1 MQKNNTMKPLRL
13 AIAAATAATLTMFGA
28 TTRVDAQSFDN
39 IEANQEDFV
48 LVAAPGGG
56 LLGRPEFM
64 IIEQK
69 TDAQQCWGES
79 GSQPTQIEPL
89 LLNFDFS
96 GICGR
101 STDSNGY
108 SIRAGDGDA
117 GSRFNL
123 AIDEEEG
130 EYLLIATPSTFPTNP
145 YRNSPPLTLGRT
157 FGKADNGFT
166 KIFLNPGWRLT
177 RRSFEGRT
185 LGHLYL
191 TNDATL
197 AALVEAGGGPI
208 ASEPPVTPPTGEPP
222 TTIAFRD
229 VTNDVYAA
237 QISRA
242 VEIGFIAGFEDG
254 TFRPRTALTRE
265 QLVSMVIEALDAQD
279 NISIALPS
287 AVTSSPFT
295 DVASNRWSAAK
306 IQFAS
311 QSGIVS
317 GDPEGT
323 FRPGDEVT
331 RAEMMA
337 VLRRAAEYRKRVLGQ
352 GTALTPT
359 QAAFTFSDTEG
370 HWAADVISSL
380 SGYCG
385 IASPVNES
393 GTAFIPNSDA
403 LRNYAAT
410 AVVRLVDCAS

>member
-1 MQKNNTMKPLRL
+1 MKPLRL
-13 AIAAATAATLTMFGA
+13 ALAAATAATLTLFGVA
-28 TTRVDAQSFDN
+28 PRVNAQAFDN
-39 IEANQEDFV
+39 VEVTQEDFV

-56 LLGRPEFM
+56 LLGRPQFM

-69 TDAQQCWGES
+69 SDAQLCWSES
-79 GSQPTQIEPL
+79 GSNPTQIEPL

-123 AIDEEEG
+123 DLQEEDG
-130 EYLLIATPSTFPTNP
+130 EYILVGRPSSFPTNP
-145 YRNSPPLTLGRT
+145 FRSSDPIRLGRT
-157 FGKADNGFT
+157 FGQASNGFT
-166 KIFLNPGWRLT
+166 KVFLNPGWRLT
-177 RRSFEGRT
+177 RRSFDGRA

-197 AALVEAGGGPI
+197 ASLVEGGGPI
-208 ASEPPVTPPTGEPP
+208 VTEPPTTEPETP

-229 VTNDVYAA
+229 VTNDVYAN

-242 VEIGFIAGFEDG
+242 VEIGFIAGFQDG
-254 TFRPRTALTRE
+254 TFRPRNSLTRE
-265 QLVSMVIEALDAQD
+265 QLVSMVIEALDAQE
-279 NISIALPS
+279 NISVALPS
-287 AVTSSPFT
+287 QVTANPFS

-311 QSGIVS
+311 QNGIVS
-317 GDPEGT
+317 GYEDGN
-323 FRPGDEVT
+323 FRPAQEVT

-337 VLRRAAEYRKRVLGQ
+337 VLRRAAEYRKRSLGQ

-359 QAAFTFSDTEG
+359 QQAFTFSDTQG
-370 HWAADVISSL
+370 HWAAPVISSL
-380 SGYCG
+380 SAYCG
-385 IASPVNES
+385 IATPVNES
-393 GTAFIPNSDA
+393 GTAFVPNSDA

-410 AVVRLVDCAS
+410 AVVRLVDCAN

>member
-1 MQKNNTMKPLRL
+1 MKPLRL
-13 AIAAATAATLTMFGA
+13 AIAAATAATLTFFGA

-39 IEANQEDFV
+39 AEVNQEDFV

-56 LLGRPEFM
+56 LLGRPQFM

-69 TDAQQCWGES
+69 SNAQLCWSES
-79 GSQPTQIEPL
+79 GSNPTQIEPL

-108 SIRAGDGDA
+108 SIRAGDGDV

-123 AIDEEEG
+123 ELQEEDG
-130 EYLLIATPSTFPTNP
+130 EYLLIGRPSSFPTNP
-145 YRNSPPLTLGRT
+145 YRNSPPITLGRT
-157 FGKADNGFT
+157 FGQASNGFT
-166 KIFLNPGWRLT
+166 KVFLNPGWRLT
-177 RRSFEGRT
+177 RRTFDGRT

-197 AALVEAGGGPI
+197 AALVEQGGGPI
-208 ASEPPVTPPTGEPP
+208 VTEPPVTTPPTTPEPP

-237 QISRA
+237 QITRA
-242 VEIGFIAGFEDG
+242 VDIGFIAGFQDG

-265 QLVSMVIEALDAQD
+265 QLVSMVIEALDAQE
-279 NISIALPS
+279 NISVALPS
-287 AVTSSPFT
+287 QVTSDPFN
-295 DVASNRWSAAK
+295 DVSRDRWSAAK

-317 GDPEGT
+317 GYPDGG
-323 FRPGDEVT
+323 FRPAQEVT

-359 QAAFTFSDTEG
+359 QQAFAFSDTEG

-380 SGYCG
+380 SAYCG
-385 IASPVNES
+385 IATPVNES
-393 GTAFIPNSDA
+393 GSAFVPNSDA

-410 AVVRLVDCAS
+410 AVVRLVDCPN

>member
-1 MQKNNTMKPLRL
+1 MKPLRL
-13 AIAAATAATLTMFGA
+13 AIAAVTAATLTIFGA
-28 TTRVDAQSFDN
+28 TTRVDAQSFDSV
-39 IEANQEDFV
+39 EADQAAFV

-69 TDAQQCWGES
+69 SNAQRCWSES
-79 GSQPTQIEPL
+79 GAQPTQIEPL

-117 GSRFNL
+117 GRRFNL
-123 AIDEEEG
+123 AITEKDG
-130 EYLLIATPSTFPTNP
+130 EYLLVATPSSFPTNP

-157 FGKADNGFT
+157 FGKASNGFT

-177 RRSFEGRT
+177 RRAFEGRT

-197 AALVEAGGGPI
+197 AALVEQGGGPVVT
-208 ASEPPVTPPTGEPP
+208 EPPVTPPVVTPP
-222 TTIAFRD
+222 TTVTFRD
-229 VTNDVYAA
+229 VTSDVYAA

-254 TFRPRTALTRE
+254 TFRPREALTRE
-265 QLVSMVIEALDAQD
+265 QLVSMVIEALDAEE

-287 AVTSSPFT
+287 AVTTNPFT

-317 GDPEGT
+317 GYPEGD
-323 FRPGDEVT
+323 FRPAQKVT

-337 VLRRAAEYRKRVLGQ
+337 VVRRAAEYRKRVLGQ

-359 QAAFTFSDTEG
+359 QSAFTFSDTQG

-380 SGYCG
+380 SAYCG
-385 IASPVNES
+385 IATPVNES
-393 GTAFIPNSDA
+393 GSAFVPNSDA
-403 LRNYAAT
+403 LRNYSAT
-410 AVVRLVDCAS
+410 AVVRLVDCAN